1 MDDGWMV
8 DDSDDHE
15 LINLGL
21 ISSWCLKL
29 TSQDVR
35 HPAKSVYCQTQLCR
49 SQMSQVVPMPEPVA
63 NEVGSSDV
71 WMKLMSLY
79 WDKSWIPD
87 NSRSFFHLFRYG
99 MMVQLWSHLLIFNV
113 NCVGHSFAG
122 FNLDVYRHWMISRKS
137 TPMTFIIFHW
147 LSVSPTS
154 NNTTHAIYMYI
165 YIYTLSTFEYYT
177 YT

>member
-87 NSRSFFHLFRYG
+87 NSRSFFIFFG
-99 MMVQLWSHLLIFNV
+99 MEWWFNFDLICWYSMSIVSAILLLVSILTSIVIGWSQGNQLQ
-113 NCVGHSFAG
+113 
-122 FNLDVYRHWMISRKS
+122 
-137 TPMTFIIFHW
+137 W
-147 LSVSPTS
+147 LSLSFIDDQFPYFKQH
-154 NNTTHAIYMYI
+154 NTCYMYI
-165 YIYTLSTFEYYT
+165 YIYTVNTFEYYI
-177 YT
+177 YTV